1 MMNEIC
7 QFTWSRC
14 YLYAGATEEGETEAV
29 AVAVAV
35 IVAVQLWPT

>member
-14 YLYAGATEEGETEAV
+14 YLYAGAAEEGEAV
-29 AVAVAV
+29 VME
-35 IVAVQLWPT
+35 LWPTDVQHACISVC